1 MVFKLVVYF
10 LIAQA
15 TFISF
20 SSNSATIT
28 RNLTGTVVTP
38 GDYFGATGTGSISY
52 DDVNITGSGLEAID
66 SFSSLS
72 VDLTIF
78 GQAFDE
84 SDDISGSAQL
94 TFNNG
99 QPIHLDFLITEL
111 PDPPDFN
118 TVAIDEPGVI
128 TIDIFEPAS
137 GNLRPVTGGFEVDIK
152 VEAVPVPAAIW
163 LFGSGLIGLIG
174 LARRKR
180 A

>member
-1 MVFKLVVYF
+1 MVFKLIAKF
-10 LIAQA
+10 LVALVA
-15 TFISF
+15 FTSF
-20 SSNSATIT
+20 SANSAPVTY
-28 RNLTGTVVTP
+28 NLTGTVVTP
-38 GDYFGATGTGSISY
+38 GDYFGETGTGSISY
-52 DDVNITGSGLEAID
+52 DDVNITGSGLESID

-78 GQAFDE
+78 GQTFNE

-118 TVAIDEPGVI
+118 TAAIDEPGVI

-163 LFGSGLIGLIG
+163 LLGSGLIGLIG
-174 LARRKR
+174 VARRKT